1 MRIAICDDDG
11 SFCTQTVRM
20 VREVLMRR
28 GIEAEVEPF
37 ADAATLLR
45 ARKNGR
51 AFDAYLLDILM
62 PNMDGMELARSL
74 RAEQPKAP
82 IAFLTTSKDY
92 AREAFS
98 IDASNYIEKP
108 LAEARLE
115 TVLDRLLALLPKPE
129 DEMLVVRTT
138 EGEIRSVPLSEIIW
152 AETDGHYQNLRL
164 WDGQKVRCR
173 MSGVELWERLS
184 SVGLFV
190 QANKGVLLGLR
201 HVRTLT
207 ADKAVLSG
215 GESVPVSRRA
225 LPEVRNALFRYSCR

>member
-28 GIEAEVEPF
+28 GIDAEVEPF
-37 ADAATLLR
+37 VDATALLGS
-45 ARKNGR
+45 RKKGT

-62 PNMDGMELARSL
+62 PVMNGMELARTL
-74 RAEQPKAP
+74 REDQPKAP

-98 IDASNYIEKP
+98 LDASSYIEKP
-108 LAEARLE
+108 FTVARLE
-115 TVLDRLLALLPKPE
+115 TVLDRLLALLPKSE
-129 DEMLVVRTT
+129 DEMLVVKTT

-164 WDGQKVRCR
+164 WDGRKVRCR
-173 MSGVELWERLS
+173 MSGVELWERIS
-184 SVGLFV
+184 PIGLFV
-190 QANKGVLLGLR
+190 QANKGVVLGVR
-201 HVRTLT
+201 HVRTLA
-207 ADKAVLSG
+207 ADKAVLSN
-215 GESVPVSRRA
+215 GETLPVSRRA